1 MWPHPPAPGWYP
13 DPRGIPGQAYW
24 DGQQWQF
31 PPAPPKKSPLKIL
44 ALVCGAIFVAVAF
57 TLVSPLGQ
65 KALNKSKSTQDADQS
80 SQSTA
85 PAAPQQ
91 RSEVKLNQEGRDGN
105 LAFVVTAVDTAQQT
119 VNVHLTV
126 KNVGNRPTVFWTDNQ
141 RLWIGDRWFVP
152 DKAAAAKAGTSSV
165 KLDPGKSATVVV
177 PFGVP
182 AGNTA
187 VDSIELHDAAVS
199 AGISVLPRP

>member
-1 MWPHPPAPGWYP
+1 MWPNPPAPGWYP
-13 DPRGIPGQAYW
+13 DPRGNSGQAYW

-31 PPAPPKKSPLKIL
+31 PPPRRTSRRKTL
-44 ALVCGAIFVAVAF
+44 AIVCGAIFVAVAF

-65 KALNKSKSTQDADQS
+65 KALHKSKSTQS
-80 SQSTA
+80 SAQPT

-91 RSEVKLNQEGRDGN
+91 PSQLKLNQEGRDGN
-105 LAFVVTAVDTAQQT
+105 LAFVVTSVDSQATA

-126 KNVGNRPTVFWTDNQ
+126 KNVGNRPTIFWTDNQ
-141 RLWIGDRWFVP
+141 RLWIGGQWFVP

-165 KLDPGKSATVVV
+165 KLEPGKSATVVV
-177 PFGVP
+177 PFNVGS
-182 AGNTA
+182 GSTA

-199 AGISVLPRP
+199 AGISVVPRP

>member
-31 PPAPPKKSPLKIL
+31 PPAPRKRSPLKIL
-44 ALVCGAIFVAVAF
+44 AIICGAIFVAVAF

-65 KALNKSKSTQDADQS
+65 KALNKSKSTQS
-80 SQSTA
+80 SAESNQSTIA
-85 PAAPQQ
+85 PAPGLA
-91 RSEVKLNQEGRDGN
+91 EVKLNQEGRDGN
-105 LAFVVTAVDTAQQT
+105 LAFVVTAVDTVQQT

-126 KNVGNRPTVFWTDNQ
+126 KNVGNRPAVFWTDNQ
-141 RLWIGDRWFVP
+141 RLWIGDHWFVP
-152 DKAAAAKAGTSSV
+152 DKAAATKAGTLSV
-165 KLDPGKSATVVV
+165 KLDLGKSATVVV

-199 AGISVLPRP
+199 AGISVVPRP

>member
-31 PPAPPKKSPLKIL
+31 PPAPRKRSPLKIL
-44 ALVCGAIFVAVAF
+44 AIICGAIFIAVAF
-57 TLVSPLGQ
+57 SLVSPLGQ
-65 KALNKSKSTQDADQS
+65 KALNKSKSTQS
-80 SQSTA
+80 SAESNQSTA
-85 PAAPQQ
+85 PPAPQ
-91 RSEVKLNQEGRDGN
+91 RSEVKLNQEARDGN
-105 LAFVVTAVDTAQQT
+105 LAFLVTAVDTLQQT

-126 KNVGNRPTVFWTDNQ
+126 KNVGNRPVVFWTDNQ
-141 RLWIGDRWFVP
+141 RLWIGGDWFVP
-152 DKAAAAKAGTSSV
+152 DKAAATKAGTLSV

>member
-1 MWPHPPAPGWYP
+1 
-13 DPRGIPGQAYW
+13 
-24 DGQQWQF
+24 
-31 PPAPPKKSPLKIL
+31 LKIL
-44 ALVCGAIFVAVAF
+44 AIICGAIFVAVAF

-65 KALNKSKSTQDADQS
+65 KALNKSKSTQSSAESNQS
-80 SQSTA
+80 TTA
-85 PAAPQQ
+85 PAPGLA
-91 RSEVKLNQEGRDGN
+91 EVKLNQEGRDGN
-105 LAFVVTAVDTAQQT
+105 LAFVVTAVDTVQQT

-126 KNVGNRPTVFWTDNQ
+126 KNVGNRPAVFWTDNQ
-141 RLWIGDRWFVP
+141 RLWIGDHWFVP
-152 DKAAAAKAGTSSV
+152 DKAAATKAGTSSV

-199 AGISVLPRP
+199 AGISVVPRP